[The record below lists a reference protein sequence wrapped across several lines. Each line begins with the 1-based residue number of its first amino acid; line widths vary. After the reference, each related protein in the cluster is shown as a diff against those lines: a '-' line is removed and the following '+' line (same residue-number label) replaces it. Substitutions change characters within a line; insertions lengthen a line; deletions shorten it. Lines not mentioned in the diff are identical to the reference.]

1 MSIIKITKQFSFE
14 MAHALRNY
22 DGLCR
27 NIHGHSYKMD
37 ITLAGQPL
45 HDETSPKNGMV
56 MDFGDLKKLVNEE
69 IISLLDHALVL
80 NAKTDAQL
88 VEVLKQ
94 NYEKI
99 VTVDFQPTTEN
110 LLNFIAEKIQTRLPD
125 DVKLSCVRLRETDTS
140 YAEWCENQVTGNR

>member
-45 HDETSPKNGMV
+45 NDETSPKNGMV

-80 NAKTDAQL
+80 NAKTNTQL

-99 VTVDFQPTTEN
+99 VVVEFQPTTEN
-110 LLNFIAEKIQTRLPD
+110 LLHFIAEKIKAKLPERVILTR
-125 DVKLSCVRLRETDTS
+125 VRLRETDTS
-140 YAEWCENQVTGNR
+140 YAEWCEE

>member
-88 VEVLKQ
+88 IAVLKQ

-110 LLNFIAEKIQTRLPD
+110 LLNFIANKLKTRLPEN
-125 DVKLSCVRLRETDTS
+125 VKLCRIRLRETDTS
-140 YAEWCENQVTGNR
+140 YADWCED

>member
-45 HDETSPKNGMV
+45 HDESSPKNGMV
-56 MDFGDLKKLVNEE
+56 MDFGDLKRLVNEE

-99 VTVDFQPTTEN
+99 VIVDFQPTTEN
-110 LLNFIAEKIQTRLPD
+110 LLNFIAGKIQTRLSD
-125 DVKLSCVRLRETDTS
+125 DVKLTCVRLRETDTS
-140 YAEWCENQVTGNR
+140 YAEWIP

>member
-22 DGLCR
+22 NGLCR

-45 HDETSPKNGMV
+45 HDESSPKNGMV

-80 NAKTDAQL
+80 NDKTDTQL

-94 NYEKI
+94 NFEKI
-99 VTVDFQPTTEN
+99 VVVEFQPTTEN
-110 LLNFIAEKIQTRLPD
+110 LLNFIANKLKTCLPEN
-125 DVKLSCVRLRETDTS
+125 VKLCRIRLRETDTS
-140 YAEWCENQVTGNR
+140 YAEWCED

>member
-1 MSIIKITKQFSFE
+1 MSTIKITKQFSFE
-14 MAHALRNY
+14 MAHALRHY

-45 HDETSPKNGMV
+45 HDESSPKNGMV
-56 MDFGDLKKLVNEE
+56 MDFGDLKKLINEE

-88 VEVLKQ
+88 ITVLKQ

-99 VTVDFQPTTEN
+99 VTVEFQPTTEN
-110 LLNFIAEKIQTRLPD
+110 LLNFIAEKIKAKLPEN
-125 DVKLSCVRLRETDTS
+125 VKLTCVRLRETDTS
-140 YAEWCENQVTGNR
+140 YAEWCEE

>member
-1 MSIIKITKQFSFE
+1 MSTIKITKQFSFE
-14 MAHALRNY
+14 MAHALRHY

-45 HDETSPKNGMV
+45 HDESSPKNGMV

-88 VEVLKQ
+88 ITVLKQ

-99 VTVDFQPTTEN
+99 VTVEFQPTTEN
-110 LLNFIAEKIQTRLPD
+110 LLNFIAEKIKAKLPEG
-125 DVKLSCVRLRETDTS
+125 VALTCVRLRETDTS
-140 YAEWCENQVTGNR
+140 YAEWCED

>member
-45 HDETSPKNGMV
+45 HDESSPKNGMV
-56 MDFGDLKKLVNEE
+56 MDFGDLKRLVNEE

-80 NAKTDAQL
+80 NDKTDTQL
-88 VEVLKQ
+88 IGVLKQ

-99 VTVDFQPTTEN
+99 VTVEFQPTTEN
-110 LLNFIAEKIQTRLPD
+110 LLNFIAAKIQSRLPET
-125 DVKLSCVRLRETDTS
+125 VTLSCVRLRETDTS
-140 YAEWCENQVTGNR
+140 YAEWIP

>member
-45 HDETSPKNGMV
+45 HDESSPKNGMV
-56 MDFGDLKKLVNEE
+56 MDFGDLKRLVNEE
-69 IISLLDHALVL
+69 VISLLDHALVL

-99 VTVDFQPTTEN
+99 VIVDFQPTTEN
-110 LLNFIAEKIQTRLPD
+110 LLNFIAGKIQSRLPK

-140 YAEWCENQVTGNR
+140 YAEWIP

>member
-45 HDETSPKNGMV
+45 HDESSPKNGMV
-56 MDFGDLKKLVNEE
+56 MDFGDLKRLVNEE

-80 NAKTDAQL
+80 NAKTDAKL
-88 VEVLKQ
+88 VEALKQ

-99 VTVDFQPTTEN
+99 VIVDFQPTTEN
-110 LLNFIAEKIQTRLPD
+110 LLSFIADKLKAKLSER
-125 DVKLSCVRLRETDTS
+125 VKLTRIRLRETDTS
-140 YAEWCENQVTGNR
+140 YADWEE

>member
-45 HDETSPKNGMV
+45 HDESSPKNGMV
-56 MDFGDLKKLVNEE
+56 MDFGDLKRLVNEE

-80 NAKTDAQL
+80 NAKTDTQL
-88 VEVLKQ
+88 IEVLKQ

-99 VTVDFQPTTEN
+99 VTVEFQPTTEN
-110 LLNFIAEKIQTRLPD
+110 LLNFIAIKLKTRLPEN
-125 DVKLSCVRLRETDTS
+125 VKLCRIRLRETDTS
-140 YAEWCENQVTGNR
+140 YAEWCED

>member
-1 MSIIKITKQFSFE
+1 MSTIKITKQFSFE

-45 HDETSPKNGMV
+45 HDESSPKNGMV
-56 MDFGDLKKLVNEE
+56 MDFGDLKRLVNEE

-99 VTVDFQPTTEN
+99 VIVDFQPTTEN
-110 LLNFIAEKIQTRLPD
+110 LLNFIAGKIQTRLPD
-125 DVKLSCVRLRETDTS
+125 DVKLTCVRLRETDTS
-140 YAEWCENQVTGNR
+140 YAEWMP

>member
-45 HDETSPKNGMV
+45 HDESSPKNGMV
-56 MDFGDLKKLVNEE
+56 MDFGDLKRLVNEE

-80 NAKTDAQL
+80 NAKTDAKL
-88 VEVLKQ
+88 VEALKQ
-94 NYEKI
+94 NYEQI
-99 VTVDFQPTTEN
+99 VIVDFQPTTEN
-110 LLNFIAEKIQTRLPD
+110 LLNFIADKLKAKLSER
-125 DVKLSCVRLRETDTS
+125 VKLTRIRLRETDTS
-140 YAEWCENQVTGNR
+140 YADWEE

>member
-37 ITLAGQPL
+37 ITLAGHPL
-45 HDETSPKNGMV
+45 HDESSPKNGMV
-56 MDFGDLKKLVNEE
+56 MDFGDLKRLVNEE

-88 VEVLKQ
+88 VEALKQ

-99 VTVDFQPTTEN
+99 VIVDFQPTTEN
-110 LLNFIAEKIQTRLPD
+110 LLNFIADKLKAKLSER
-125 DVKLSCVRLRETDTS
+125 VKLTRIRLRETDTS
-140 YAEWCENQVTGNR
+140 YADWEE

>member
-37 ITLAGQPL
+37 ITLAGRPL
-45 HDETSPKNGMV
+45 NDKKKKKNGMV

-69 IISLLDHALVL
+69 VISLFDHALVL
-80 NAKTDAQL
+80 NAKNDPQL
-88 VEVLKQ
+88 IEVLKQ
-94 NYEKI
+94 NFDKI
-99 VTVDFQPTTEN
+99 VVVEFQPTTEN
-110 LLNFIAEKIQTRLPD
+110 LLDFIAGKIKQRLPET
-125 DVKLSCVRLRETDTS
+125 VKLCRVRLRETDTS
-140 YAEWCENQVTGNR
+140 YADWEE

>member
-45 HDETSPKNGMV
+45 HDESSPKNGMV
-56 MDFGDLKKLVNEE
+56 MDFGDLKRLVNEE
-69 IISLLDHALVL
+69 VISLLDHALVL

-88 VEVLKQ
+88 VHVLKQ

-99 VTVDFQPTTEN
+99 VIVDFQPTTEN
-110 LLNFIAEKIQTRLPD
+110 LLNFIAGKIQTRLPD
-125 DVKLSCVRLRETDTS
+125 DVKLTCVRLRETDTS
-140 YAEWCENQVTGNR
+140 YAEWIP

>member
-1 MSIIKITKQFSFE
+1 MSIIRITKQFSFE

-45 HDETSPKNGMV
+45 HDENSPKNGMV

-69 IISLLDHALVL
+69 VISLLDHALVL

-88 VEVLKQ
+88 IEVLKQ

-110 LLNFIAEKIQTRLPD
+110 LLNFIAGKIQSRLPKN
-125 DVKLSCVRLRETDTS
+125 VTLACVRLRETDTS
-140 YAEWCENQVTGNR
+140 YAEWIP

>member
-45 HDETSPKNGMV
+45 HDESSPKNGMV
-56 MDFGDLKKLVNEE
+56 MDFGDLKRLVNEE

-80 NAKTDAQL
+80 NAKTDNQL
-88 VEVLKQ
+88 IEVLKQ

-99 VTVDFQPTTEN
+99 VTVEFQPTTEN
-110 LLNFIAEKIQTRLPD
+110 LLNFIAGKIKAKLPGG
-125 DVKLSCVRLRETDTS
+125 VKLTCVRLRETDTS
-140 YAEWCENQVTGNR
+140 YAEWCED

>member
-45 HDETSPKNGMV
+45 HDESSPKNGMV

-80 NAKTDAQL
+80 NDKTDTQL
-88 VEVLKQ
+88 IEVLKH

-110 LLNFIAEKIQTRLPD
+110 LLIFIANKLKTRLPEN
-125 DVKLSCVRLRETDTS
+125 VNLCRIRLRETDTS
-140 YAEWCENQVTGNR
+140 YAEWCED

>member
-1 MSIIKITKQFSFE
+1 
-14 MAHALRNY
+14 MAHALCNY

-45 HDETSPKNGMV
+45 HDESSPKNGMV
-56 MDFGDLKKLVNEE
+56 MDFGDLKRLVNEE

-88 VEVLKQ
+88 VEALKQ

-99 VTVDFQPTTEN
+99 VIVDFQPTTEN
-110 LLNFIAEKIQTRLPD
+110 LLNFIADKLKAKLSER
-125 DVKLSCVRLRETDTS
+125 VKLTRIRLRETDTS
-140 YAEWCENQVTGNR
+140 YADWEE

>member
-45 HDETSPKNGMV
+45 QAESSPKNGMV
-56 MDFGDLKKLVNEE
+56 MDFGDLKRLVNEE

-88 VEVLKQ
+88 VDVLKQ

-99 VTVDFQPTTEN
+99 VIVDFQPTTEN
-110 LLNFIAEKIQTRLPD
+110 LLNFIAGKIQTRLSN
-125 DVKLSCVRLRETDTS
+125 DVKLTCVRLRETDTS
-140 YAEWCENQVTGNR
+140 YAEWMP

>member
-45 HDETSPKNGMV
+45 HDENSPKNGMV

-88 VEVLKQ
+88 IDVLKQ

-110 LLNFIAEKIQTRLPD
+110 LLNFIATKIQSRLPNE
-125 DVKLSCVRLRETDTS
+125 VKLSCVRLRETDTS
-140 YAEWCENQVTGNR
+140 YAEWCDC

>member
-45 HDETSPKNGMV
+45 HDENSPKNGMV
-56 MDFGDLKKLVNEE
+56 MDFGDLKRLVNEE

-80 NAKTDAQL
+80 NVKTDPQL
-88 VEVLKQ
+88 VDALKQ
-94 NYEKI
+94 HYEKI
-99 VTVDFQPTTEN
+99 VTVEFQPTTEN
-110 LLNFIAEKIQTRLPD
+110 LLGYIAGKLQKRLPET
-125 DVKLSCVRLRETDTS
+125 VALACVRLRETDTS
-140 YAEWCENQVTGNR
+140 YAEWIP

>member
-45 HDETSPKNGMV
+45 NDDNSPKNGMV

-88 VEVLKQ
+88 ITVLKQ

-99 VTVDFQPTTEN
+99 VTVEFQPTTEN
-110 LLNFIAEKIQTRLPD
+110 LLNFIAEKIKAKLPEN
-125 DVKLSCVRLRETDTS
+125 VKLTCVRLRETDTS
-140 YAEWCENQVTGNR
+140 YAEWCED

>member
-45 HDETSPKNGMV
+45 QDESSPKNGMV
-56 MDFGDLKKLVNEE
+56 MDFGDLKRLVNEE
-69 IISLLDHALVL
+69 VISLLDHALVL

-88 VEVLKQ
+88 IDTLKQ

-99 VTVDFQPTTEN
+99 VVVEFQPTTEN
-110 LLNFIAEKIQTRLPD
+110 LLIFIAEKLKKRLPVA
-125 DVKLSCVRLRETDTS
+125 VKLCRIRLRETDTS
-140 YAEWCENQVTGNR
+140 YADWEE

>member
-110 LLNFIAEKIQTRLPD
+110 LLNFIAEKIKTRLPN
-125 DVKLSCVRLRETDTS
+125 DVKLSCLRLRETDTS
-140 YAEWCENQVTGNR
+140 YAEWCED

>member
-45 HDETSPKNGMV
+45 HDENSPKNGMV
-56 MDFGDLKKLVNEE
+56 MDFGDLKRLVNEE
-69 IISLLDHALVL
+69 VISLLDHALVL

-88 VEVLKQ
+88 IEVLKQ

-110 LLNFIAEKIQTRLPD
+110 LLNFIAGKIQLRLPET
-125 DVKLSCVRLRETDTS
+125 VTLACVRLRETDTS
-140 YAEWCENQVTGNR
+140 YAEWIP

>member
-45 HDETSPKNGMV
+45 HDESSPKNGMV
-56 MDFGDLKKLVNEE
+56 MDFGDLKRLVNEE

-80 NAKTDAQL
+80 NNKTDEKL
-88 VEVLKQ
+88 VGMLKQ
-94 NYEKI
+94 NFEKI
-99 VTVDFQPTTEN
+99 VVVDFQPTTEN
-110 LLNFIAEKIQTRLPD
+110 LLNFIADKLKAKLPNR
-125 DVKLSCVRLRETDTS
+125 VSLTCVRLRETDTS
-140 YAEWCENQVTGNR
+140 YAEWCEK

>member
-45 HDETSPKNGMV
+45 HDESSPKNGMV
-56 MDFGDLKKLVNEE
+56 MDFGDLKQLVNEE

-88 VEVLKQ
+88 VEALKQ

-99 VTVDFQPTTEN
+99 VIVDFQPTTEN
-110 LLNFIAEKIQTRLPD
+110 LLNFIADKLKAKLSER
-125 DVKLSCVRLRETDTS
+125 VKLTRIRLRETDTS
-140 YAEWCENQVTGNR
+140 YADWEE

>member
-45 HDETSPKNGMV
+45 QDENSPKNGMV
-56 MDFGDLKKLVNEE
+56 MDFGDLKRLVNEE

-80 NAKTDAQL
+80 NAKTEKSLIDI
-88 VEVLKQ
+88 LKQ
-94 NYEKI
+94 NFEKI
-99 VTVDFQPTTEN
+99 VVVDFQPTTEN
-110 LLNFIAEKIQTRLPD
+110 LLDFIANKLMKRLPEN
-125 DVKLSCVRLRETDTS
+125 VKLCRVRLRETDTS
-140 YAEWCENQVTGNR
+140 YAEWCC

>member
-45 HDETSPKNGMV
+45 HDENSPKNGMV
-56 MDFGDLKKLVNEE
+56 MDFGDLKRLVNEE
-69 IISLLDHALVL
+69 VISLLDHALVL

-88 VEVLKQ
+88 IEVLKQ

-110 LLNFIAEKIQTRLPD
+110 LLNFIAGKIQSRLPET
-125 DVKLSCVRLRETDTS
+125 VTLACVRLRETDTS
-140 YAEWCENQVTGNR
+140 YAEWIP

>member
-45 HDETSPKNGMV
+45 HDDNSPKNGMV

-69 IISLLDHALVL
+69 VISLLDHALVL
-80 NAKTDAQL
+80 NDKTDAQL
-88 VEVLKQ
+88 IDVLKQ

-99 VTVDFQPTTEN
+99 ITVDFQPTTEN
-110 LLNFIAEKIQTRLPD
+110 LLNFIADKIQSRLPNE
-125 DVKLSCVRLRETDTS
+125 VKLSCVRLRETDTS
-140 YAEWCENQVTGNR
+140 YAEWCE

>member
-37 ITLAGQPL
+37 ITLSGRPL
-45 HDETSPKNGMV
+45 NDDNSPKNGMV

-69 IISLLDHALVL
+69 VISLLDHALVL
-80 NAKTDAQL
+80 NAKNDPQL
-88 VEVLKQ
+88 IDVLKQ
-94 NYEKI
+94 NFDKI
-99 VTVDFQPTTEN
+99 VVVEFQPTTEN
-110 LLNFIAEKIQTRLPD
+110 LLDFIAGKIKQRLPET
-125 DVKLSCVRLRETDTS
+125 VKLCRVRLRETDTS
-140 YAEWCENQVTGNR
+140 YADWEE

>member
-37 ITLAGQPL
+37 ITLAGRPL
-45 HDETSPKNGMV
+45 NDDNSPKNGMV

-69 IISLLDHALVL
+69 VISLFDHALVL
-80 NAKTDAQL
+80 NAKNDPRL
-88 VEVLKQ
+88 IDVLKQ
-94 NYEKI
+94 NFDKI
-99 VTVDFQPTTEN
+99 VVVEFQPTTEN
-110 LLNFIAEKIQTRLPD
+110 LLDFIAGKIKQRLPET
-125 DVKLSCVRLRETDTS
+125 VKLCRVRLRETDTS
-140 YAEWCENQVTGNR
+140 YADWEE

>member
-45 HDETSPKNGMV
+45 HDENSPKNGMV
-56 MDFGDLKKLVNEE
+56 MDFGDLKRLVNEE
-69 IISLLDHALVL
+69 VISLLDHALVL
-80 NAKTDAQL
+80 NSKTDAQL
-88 VEVLKQ
+88 IEVLKQ

-110 LLNFIAEKIQTRLPD
+110 LLEFIAAKIQSRLPET
-125 DVKLSCVRLRETDTS
+125 VTLTCVRLRETDTS
-140 YAEWCENQVTGNR
+140 YAEWCN

>member
-45 HDETSPKNGMV
+45 HDENSPKNGMV
-56 MDFGDLKKLVNEE
+56 MDFGDLKRLVNEE
-69 IISLLDHALVL
+69 VISLLDHSLVL
-80 NAKTDAQL
+80 NAKTDTQL
-88 VEVLKQ
+88 IEILKQ
-94 NYEKI
+94 NYENI

-110 LLNFIAEKIQTRLPD
+110 LLNFIAGKIQSRLPET
-125 DVKLSCVRLRETDTS
+125 VTLTCVRLRETDTS
-140 YAEWCENQVTGNR
+140 YAEWCAY

>member
-45 HDETSPKNGMV
+45 HDESSPKNGMV
-56 MDFGDLKKLVNEE
+56 MDFGDLKRLVNEE

-80 NAKTDAQL
+80 NAKTDTQL
-88 VEVLKQ
+88 VEALKQ

-99 VTVDFQPTTEN
+99 VIVDFQPTTEN
-110 LLNFIAEKIQTRLPD
+110 LLNFIADKLKAKLSER
-125 DVKLSCVRLRETDTS
+125 VKLTRIRLRETDTS
-140 YAEWCENQVTGNR
+140 YADWEE

>member
-37 ITLAGQPL
+37 ITLSGKPL
-45 HDETSPKNGMV
+45 RDETSPKNGMV
-56 MDFGDLKKLVNEE
+56 MDFGDLKRLVNEE

-110 LLNFIAEKIQTRLPD
+110 LLEFIAAKIQSRLPN

-140 YAEWCENQVTGNR
+140 YAEWCDY